1 MDPKHYPLWIPN
13 TLASIEGK
21 PAAEQVEILLA
32 RLVKMATVM
41 DEVNIHSFQNCT
53 GDSYE
58 NCREILNF

>member
-1 MDPKHYPLWIPN
+1 MDAKYYPLWIPN

-32 RLVKMATVM
+32 RLAKMATVM
-41 DEVNIHSFQNCT
+41 DEVNLHDFENCT
-53 GDSYE
+53 GDSLE